1 MNRKILWHRYSRNSR
16 IIKRYAVRTQKTR
29 QNTIK
34 STRTEETS
42 IVQHQTAPEG
52 TLNIE
57 LKVTIN
63 NPPIANAN
71 GPYTGVIEYIAVPIL
86 FDGTGSY
93 ASDPDGTII
102 SYNWVLDDDG
112 KFDDA
117 VGATP
122 TVSFT
127 APSTGNIQ
135 AVKLVLRT
143 HR

>member
-1 MNRKILWHRYSRNSR
+1 MSDIRDKRELRGEATLLTATFYR
-16 IIKRYAVRTQKTR
+16 IF
-29 QNTIK
+29 
-34 STRTEETS
+34 
-42 IVQHQTAPEG
+42 TAPEG